1 MRLLKILGLAALA
14 GVVAAGVVA
23 QRRRRAWKAYD
34 PDEVRSR
41 LHERFEQAGADASDV
56 FVPSPS

>member
-23 QRRRRAWKAYD
+23 QRRRRAWNAYD
-34 PDEVRSR
+34 PDEVRTR
-41 LHERFEQAGADASDV
+41 LHERFERADADAPSALV
-56 FVPSPS
+56 TSPS